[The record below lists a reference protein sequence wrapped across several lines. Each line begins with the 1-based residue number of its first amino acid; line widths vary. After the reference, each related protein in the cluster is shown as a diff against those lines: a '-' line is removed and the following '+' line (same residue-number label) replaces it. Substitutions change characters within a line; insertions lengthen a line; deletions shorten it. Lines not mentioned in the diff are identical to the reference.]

1 MHGLY
6 GKGDI
11 WIEGETTGEEVE
23 AKEHMS
29 GSKYL
34 TEMCVSVKKKKTWIT
49 HIKSLSI
56 QKFRVYYLMYKRKI

>member
-34 TEMCVSVKKKKTWIT
+34 TEMCVSVKKKKPELLI
-49 HIKSLSI
+49 
-56 QKFRVYYLMYKRKI
+56 